1 MKKITLTVT
10 GMTCASCARSV
21 ERNVGKIEGVNYSNV
36 NLATEKLSVEFDENK
51 TSINEIKETIQ
62 KAGYGVADEKDKN
75 FREVI
80 LSLKG
85 MTCASCAMAVERVI
99 GKLDGVDEVSVNLAT
114 EKAKVLYDTSKT
126 GISDIK
132 NAVLKAGF
140 EALDIETTKQ
150 AQKEDDRKINERK
163 LLWKKFLISAIFTV
177 PLFYIAMGHMIGLP
191 LPQIITP
198 EVNPLNFAILQLI
211 LVIPPMI
218 AGYKFYTIGYSRLL
232 RREPNMDS
240 LIAIGT
246 SAAFI
251 YGIYAIIQ
259 IISGNHE
266 YAMELYFESVGVIIT
281 LILLGKYLEAVS
293 KGKTSEAIKK
303 LMGLAPKTA
312 TVIKDGEEQVIP
324 IDEVQ
329 AGDIVLVRPGEK
341 IPVDGIVTD
350 GRTSVDESML
360 TGESIPVEKNPGDR
374 VVGASINKNGVIKFR
389 ATKVGEDTVLAQIIK
404 LVEDAQGS
412 KAPIAKMADVIASYF
427 VPIVMAIAVLAGLAW
442 YISGQSVVFSLTI
455 FVSVLVIACPCAL
468 GLATPTAIMVGTGK
482 GAEYGVLIK
491 SGEALETAHKV
502 KTIVLDK
509 TGTITEG
516 KPVVTDIITAGKI
529 EADELLRLSASA
541 ETGSEHPLGEA
552 IVSGAKEKNLKL
564 SEAESFEAIPG
575 HGIEVVI
582 EGRKMLLG
590 NKKLMDSR
598 DIEISLKKESDNLA
612 KEGKTPMYVAID
624 NELAGIIAVA
634 DVMKESS
641 RKAVE
646 LLHSM
651 GIEVVMITGDN
662 KITAEAIARQ
672 VGIDRVLAE
681 VLPQDKAEEIK
692 KLQKE
697 GKKVAMVGDGINDAP
712 ALAQAD
718 IGIAIGSGT
727 DVAME
732 SADIVLMRS
741 DLMDV
746 PAAIQ
751 LSKKTI
757 RNIKQNLFWAFA
769 YNTAGIPV
777 AAGLLYLFG
786 GPLLNPMI
794 AAGAMAFSSV
804 SVVSNALRLRKFKP
818 VH

>member
-662 KITAEAIARQ
+662 KITAEAISRQ

>member
-341 IPVDGIVTD
+341 Y
-350 GRTSVDESML
+350 RW
-360 TGESIPVEKNPGDR
+360 
-374 VVGASINKNGVIKFR
+374 
-389 ATKVGEDTVLAQIIK
+389 TV
-404 LVEDAQGS
+404 
-412 KAPIAKMADVIASYF
+412 
-427 VPIVMAIAVLAGLAW
+427 
-442 YISGQSVVFSLTI
+442 
-455 FVSVLVIACPCAL
+455 
-468 GLATPTAIMVGTGK
+468 
-482 GAEYGVLIK
+482 
-491 SGEALETAHKV
+491 
-502 KTIVLDK
+502 
-509 TGTITEG
+509 
-516 KPVVTDIITAGKI
+516 
-529 EADELLRLSASA
+529 
-541 ETGSEHPLGEA
+541 
-552 IVSGAKEKNLKL
+552 
-564 SEAESFEAIPG
+564 
-575 HGIEVVI
+575 
-582 EGRKMLLG
+582 
-590 NKKLMDSR
+590 
-598 DIEISLKKESDNLA
+598 
-612 KEGKTPMYVAID
+612 
-624 NELAGIIAVA
+624 
-634 DVMKESS
+634 
-641 RKAVE
+641 
-646 LLHSM
+646 
-651 GIEVVMITGDN
+651 
-662 KITAEAIARQ
+662 
-672 VGIDRVLAE
+672 
-681 VLPQDKAEEIK
+681 
-692 KLQKE
+692 
-697 GKKVAMVGDGINDAP
+697 
-712 ALAQAD
+712 
-718 IGIAIGSGT
+718 
-727 DVAME
+727 
-732 SADIVLMRS
+732 
-741 DLMDV
+741 
-746 PAAIQ
+746 
-751 LSKKTI
+751 
-757 RNIKQNLFWAFA
+757 
-769 YNTAGIPV
+769 
-777 AAGLLYLFG
+777 
-786 GPLLNPMI
+786 
-794 AAGAMAFSSV
+794 
-804 SVVSNALRLRKFKP
+804 
-818 VH
+818 